1 MAVGVISF
9 ARITER
15 SFTILDGEMVRAGE
29 LLDNGL
35 LIEEIKA
42 DMVIATF
49 DGKMVELKP

>member
-1 MAVGVISF
+1 MGVISF
-9 ARITER
+9 AGDSER
-15 SFTILDGEMVRAGE
+15 SFAILDGEMVRAGE

-42 DMVIATF
+42 DAVVATF